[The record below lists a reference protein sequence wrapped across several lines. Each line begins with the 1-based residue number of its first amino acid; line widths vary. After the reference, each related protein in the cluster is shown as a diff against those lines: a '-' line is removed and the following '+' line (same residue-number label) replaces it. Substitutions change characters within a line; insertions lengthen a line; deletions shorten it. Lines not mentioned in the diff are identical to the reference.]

1 MKRNER
7 TRQILIQGLKMPMK
21 KRITKTK
28 IITERSVRRDEE
40 HYDRYDVNS
49 LLSDMVVC
57 SREYRIILGVIA

>member
-7 TRQILIQGLKMPMK
+7 TRQILIQGLKTPMK

-57 SREYRIILGVIA
+57 SREYRIILRVIA